1 MWWAIATESAWLWR
15 NREIAVKYGK
25 KRSETGEKKMQVLM
39 YNRHIFDILKKDR
52 RQHKYVQGDSIMA
65 QDTRKKK
72 KRISKKRRQYQM
84 ITGICMAVMLAI
96 IVALLCVG
104 NSYYKKHFIKGTFIN
119 DIDVSDMDVDGL
131 ESRMRAYELKIRE
144 RTKTGGYITE
154 VITGDQIGVTVG
166 NMEEVS
172 QILQQQNIFK
182 AIFRTLAKKTQHYQ
196 IGQLYRYVD
205 EALER
210 AIDGLQ
216 GFSEEFWEPPVDA
229 TLTEYIP
236 ETGYQIVPE
245 SQGNQ
250 LKEAQTR
257 QAIKEAV
264 DGLVTEID
272 PEALGLYEEPT
283 VYRDDERLIALLPQL
298 KKYTDVVINY
308 QFGET
313 TERIDGSLI
322 DTWLIVDE
330 DTFQVRLSREAV
342 DEFVVSLRKKYD
354 TIFRDRSFMTSY
366 GKTVTVSGGDYGWW
380 MDYSKEQQELYDM
393 LERGE
398 SGERTPVYYQTAA
411 AYGSRDYG
419 DTYVEV
425 NLTAQHL
432 FLYVD
437 GVKVLESDFVSG
449 NAARQFDTPEG
460 VYGITYKEQDA
471 VLVGEDYETPV
482 SFWMPFN
489 GNIGLHDAI
498 WRDAF
503 GADLYLTRGSHG
515 CINLPYRVAKDIYRY
530 VSKGTAVICYHL
542 SGTERA
548 ETTPQSEIEKAQ
560 SVIDA
565 IEKIGEVT
573 KDSGK
578 RIERAR
584 QLYKEISSEARGYV
598 TNYAKLEAAEET
610 FQKYKK

>member
-1 MWWAIATESAWLWR
+1 MQED
-15 NREIAVKYGK
+15 GK
-25 KRSETGEKKMQVLM
+25 
-39 YNRHIFDILKKDR
+39 
-52 RQHKYVQGDSIMA
+52 MA
-65 QDTRKKK
+65 QEIRKKK
-72 KRISKKRRQYQM
+72 KKVNKKKRQYQM
-84 ITGICMAVMLAI
+84 ITRICMAIMLGCI
-96 IVALLCVG
+96 IILLCVG
-104 NSYYKKHFIKGTFIN
+104 NGYYKKHFIKGTYIN

-131 ESRMRAYELKIRE
+131 ESRMREYELKIRE

-154 VITGDQIGVTVG
+154 TITGDQIGVTVG
-166 NMEEVS
+166 NMEQLNS
-172 QILQQQNIFK
+172 ILQQQNIFK
-182 AIFRTLAKKTQHYQ
+182 AIFRTMTKKTQSYQ

-236 ETGYQIVPE
+236 DSGYQILPE

-250 LKEAQTR
+250 LKEKKTR
-257 QAIKEAV
+257 EVVREAV

-272 PEALGLYEEPT
+272 LEALACYEEPE

-298 KKYTDVVINY
+298 KKYTDVVITY

-330 DTFQVRLSREAV
+330 DTFQVSLSREAV
-342 DEFVVSLRKKYD
+342 DAYVVSLRKKYD

-366 GKTVTVSGGDYGWW
+366 GKSVTVSGGDYGWW
-380 MDYSKEQQELYDM
+380 MDYSREQQELYEM
-393 LERGE
+393 LEKGE

-425 NLTAQHL
+425 NLTSQHL

-437 GVKVLESDFVSG
+437 GEKVLESDFVSG
-449 NAARQFDTPEG
+449 NAARKFDTPEG

-503 GADLYLTRGSHG
+503 GANLYLTRGSHG

-542 SGTERA
+542 DGTERA

-578 RIERAR
+578 KIERAR
-584 QLYKEISSEARGYV
+584 QLYHEISSEARGYV
-598 TNYAKLEAAEET
+598 TNYDKLEAAEEA
-610 FQKYKK
+610 FKKLKK

>member
-1 MWWAIATESAWLWR
+1 MKGTCIMTQAT
-15 NREIAVKYGK
+15 K
-25 KRSETGEKKMQVLM
+25 KR
-39 YNRHIFDILKKDR
+39 
-52 RQHKYVQGDSIMA
+52 
-65 QDTRKKK
+65 K
-72 KRISKKRRQYQM
+72 KRMNKKRRQYQLLLR
-84 ITGICMAVMLAI
+84 ICLSVMLGC
-96 IVALLCVG
+96 IVILFCVG

-119 DIDVSDMDVDGL
+119 GIDVSDLDVDGL
-131 ESRMRAYELKIRE
+131 ESRMREYELKVRE

-154 VITGDQIGVTVG
+154 VITGDQIGITVG

-172 QILQQQNIFK
+172 GILQQQNIFK
-182 AIFRTLAKKTQHYQ
+182 AMFRTLAKKEQQYQ

-205 EALER
+205 EALGR

-216 GFSEEFWEPPVDA
+216 GFDESFWQPPTDA
-229 TLTEYIP
+229 TLTAYIP

-245 SQGNQ
+245 DQGNQ

-272 PEALGLYEEPT
+272 PEALGLYEKPT
-283 VYRDDERLIALLPQL
+283 VYRDDERLVALLPQL
-298 KKYTDVVINY
+298 KKYTDTVITY
-308 QFGET
+308 RFGDT

-322 DTWLIVDE
+322 DTWLVVDE
-330 DTFQVRLSREAV
+330 DTFQVSLSREAV

-354 TIFRDRSFMTSY
+354 SIFRDRSFTTSY

-380 MDYSKEQQELYDM
+380 MNYSKEQQELYEM

-419 DTYVEV
+419 DTYVEI

-449 NAARQFDTPEG
+449 NAARNFETPEG
-460 VYGITYKEQDA
+460 IYGITYKEQDA
-471 VLVGEDYETPV
+471 MLVGEDYETPV

-503 GADLYLTRGSHG
+503 GGNLYLKRGSHG

-530 VSKGTAVICYHL
+530 VSKGTAVICYHA
-542 SGTERA
+542 SGTERE
-548 ETTPQSEIEKAQ
+548 ETTEQTNYEKAQ
-560 SVIDA
+560 AVIDA

-573 KDSGK
+573 KESDK
-578 RIERAR
+578 KIARAR
-584 QLYKEISSEARGYV
+584 QLYQESSSDVRECV
-598 TNYAKLEAAEET
+598 TNYEKLTAAEEA
-610 FQKYKK
+610 FGELKHKKGR